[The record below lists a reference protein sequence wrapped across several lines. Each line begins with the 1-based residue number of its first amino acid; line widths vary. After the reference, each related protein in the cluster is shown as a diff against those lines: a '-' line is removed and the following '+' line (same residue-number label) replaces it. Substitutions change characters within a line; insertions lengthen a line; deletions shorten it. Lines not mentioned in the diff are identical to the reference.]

1 MFIIS
6 VHEGGD
12 KKLSD
17 LIGCYLQRMYC
28 PTIETIIP
36 VTDDNSSC
44 DYVLSAEDWVSMSR
58 IRCMCRMLVDC
69 SSFSATSRSNS
80 ASSASNKQKSKQ
92 TATSLTTSS
101 SSDALVQCWKDTVK
115 HHVEQTL
122 NIVLAD
128 SKPHTVATGLL
139 NIYNKLKCA
148 MRELFGGHS
157 RYAIALKEGFAEQLQ
172 ALSELHGVQVKT
184 TLVVWYCSS
193 KKRS

>member
-1 MFIIS
+1 
-6 VHEGGD
+6 
-12 KKLSD
+12 
-17 LIGCYLQRMYC
+17 MYC
-28 PTIETIIP
+28 PSLETIFP
-36 VTDDNSSC
+36 VADDDTSSC

-58 IRCMCRMLVDC
+58 IRCMCRLLVDC
-69 SSFSATSRSNS
+69 SSFTSTGSS
-80 ASSASNKQKSKQ
+80 ASSKQKSSKKEP
-92 TATSLTTSS
+92 APSLTTNS

-122 NIVLAD
+122 SVVLAE

-172 ALSELHGVQVKT
+172 ALSEPHSVQV
-184 TLVVWYCSS
+184 CSNNQLL
-193 KKRS
+193 